1 MQIFLHVFLE
11 KIFPLFKRLV
21 LWLIDTK
28 RFHKVR
34 LRFCGPGGLNEAAGS
49 LRVLGVDLDLLGRE
63 RDEVFLLKLRSS

>member
-11 KIFPLFKRLV
+11 KIFPLFKSFV

-28 RFHKVR
+28 RFRKVR

-49 LRVLGVDLDLLGRE
+49 LRVLGVDLDL
-63 RDEVFLLKLRSS
+63 